1 MVPAGQLHRELAVAA
16 AGGGP
21 GRGGRAPGSGD
32 PHVRLR
38 RAGGPGRS
46 REMAPAAELAGT
58 GGLPAYDGAA
68 HEPQGV
74 SQGPYLPVR
83 RVVAAGR
90 GTAAPY
96 PGPIRAL
103 DRRGVPGHG
112 APAGGYLR
120 LLPAAAPRPRRS
132 SLSPTGVR
140 GEMHPHRHPD
150 GGRPSPS
157 PHRLR
162 GLGEPADGAVVG
174 PARGAGGGD
183 RPAARAAADGGGAGD
198 RGGGPRHGGSGA
210 GTAARARVRGALAPA
225 AGGFSGAAPRG
236 GAP

>member
-1 MVPAGQLHRELAVAA
+1 MVLAGQLRRELAVAA

-21 GRGGRAPGSGD
+21 GRGGRAPGSGG

-58 GGLPAYDGAA
+58 GGLPANDGAA

-74 SQGPYLPVR
+74 FQGPFLPVR

-90 GTAAPY
+90 GAAAPY

-132 SLSPTGVR
+132 SPGPPGVR
-140 GEMHPHRHPD
+140 GELHPHRHPD
-150 GGRPSPS
+150 GGRQGPC

-162 GLGEPADGAVVG
+162 GLGEPADGAPFG

-183 RPAARAAADGGGAGD
+183 RPAPRAAADGGGAGD
-198 RGGGPRHGGSGA
+198 RGGGPGHGGSGA
-210 GTAARARVRGALAPA
+210 GPGAGARVRRQVAPA
-225 AGGFSGAAPRG
+225 ARRFSGAAAGG